1 MNKRLL
7 VMTILGIFTVSGLIA
22 GLFEGSIERAL
33 IVPMAAKVA
42 AMTRTNP
49 ARPTPTPTMTTNVL
63 AQDTF
68 QRQDQTLW
76 GTASDMRQW
85 EGDANNPN
93 DSAIFSIANA
103 TGQIAHGQGTFNAV
117 IGQASTDE
125 EAMLTGQ
132 MNQFTNGANIGV
144 VLRWQDVN
152 NWYKAYINGTHLRII
167 KNVQGTSSI
176 VSTVSFQAQDGV
188 LYALRFR
195 VVGAMLFAKAWQNGT
210 PEPANWMITTN
221 DTSLNSG
228 QVGIRVLTNQDNVVT
243 ITSFK
248 ATVANGTM

>member
-7 VMTILGIFTVSGLIA
+7 VMTILGIFMVGGLIA

-33 IVPMAAKVA
+33 LVPMAAKVA
-42 AMTRTNP
+42 AMTRANP
-49 ARPTPTPTMTTNVL
+49 PQATPTQTMTNVL

-68 QRQDQTLW
+68 RRQDQTLW
-76 GTASDMRQW
+76 GMASDMRQW

-103 TGQIAHGQGTFNAV
+103 AGQIAHGQGTFNAV

-144 VLRWQDVN
+144 ALRWQDVN
-152 NWYKAYINGTHLRII
+152 NWYKAYIDGTHLRII

-176 VSTVSFQAQDGV
+176 VSTVSFQAQDGI

-248 ATVANGTM
+248 AIVANGTM